1 VELFILGDGECRDEL
16 ENISQKLDLE
26 NEVHFMGNI
35 DNDLL
40 GAYYML
46 SNVFVLPSITTYY
59 ADACP
64 LVVNEAM
71 YFGKPV
77 VTSEAVGTTFMIE
90 EGVNGYVVKERNP
103 DALFKA
109 MYRILSDDHLERK
122 MGEAS
127 KKVIEKGF
135 TYQNMMDGFN
145 QALRYVE
152 KES

>member
-1 VELFILGDGECRDEL
+1 LFILGNGECRDEL
-16 ENISQKLDLE
+16 ENLSRDLKIE
-26 NEVHFMGNI
+26 KWVYFMGNI

-40 GAYYML
+40 GAYYIL

-77 VTSEAVGTTFMIE
+77 VTSDAVGTTFMIKD
-90 EGVNGYVVKERNP
+90 GINGYVVEEQNSE
-103 DALFKA
+103 ALFKA
-109 MYRILSDDHLERK
+109 MYRILSDDALEKK

-127 KKVIEKGF
+127 KKIIERGF
-135 TYQNMMDGFN
+135 TYQNMIEGFN
-145 QALRYVE
+145 QAVE
-152 KES
+152 YIRNEK